1 MYCAMWLHYM
11 KVYWHAQFTV
21 ITFFTHTHTWHVTL
35 LPLQHPYSE
44 GAPLLLHSVEN
55 ISVAVAANLASNRN
69 ANVSQDG
76 SMEAVFK
83 TNHLGKEWIAGPSIC
98 SLHIHACK
106 YTHMHTHTRT
116 HTHTRAHTQTHTC
129 IHTFYC
135 LTSAIQVA
143 QLQPSPSDD
152 EDKLTYNDV
161 MYPRNQDAISA
172 VASSLNIP
180 IDMVPQMVI
189 PGALLEERASELKFN
204 EDL

>member
-11 KVYWHAQFTV
+11 KVYWHAQFTI

-106 YTHMHTHTRT
+106 YTHIHTHTHAHAHAHSRTHTNTHMHTHILLPNLSHSSSSATAKSLWQWRQADIQRCDVSKEPRCYICCGLISKYLHWHGT
-116 HTHTRAHTQTHTC
+116 TDGHTWG
-129 IHTFYC
+129 
-135 LTSAIQVA
+135 
-143 QLQPSPSDD
+143 SPKRKS
-152 EDKLTYNDV
+152 KW
-161 MYPRNQDAISA
+161 AGI
-172 VASSLNIP
+172 
-180 IDMVPQMVI
+180 
-189 PGALLEERASELKFN
+189 
-204 EDL
+204 